1 MNCYRVLR
9 MKKRTTIQFLVEGQT
24 ERAFIKA
31 LNLLGKVQLINLWD
45 KDISSILARLRADE
59 IYIIY
64 DTDVI
69 HNIERFTRNL
79 RVLKQQKI
87 KFFLL
92 QQTKNLEDE
101 IVRCSNCQ
109 TIKDVFG
116 TGIKEFKE
124 QFLACNNLEYKLAE
138 IGIKHLDLWQ
148 GKHLEQLSEWKNLR
162 RKFSDLASSK

>member
-1 MNCYRVLR
+1 

-24 ERAFIKA
+24 EREFIKA

-79 RVLKQQKI
+79 RVLKQQKNKVLFI
-87 KFFLL
+87 
-92 QQTKNLEDE
+92 TAN
-101 IVRCSNCQ
+101 
-109 TIKDVFG
+109 
-116 TGIKEFKE
+116 
-124 QFLACNNLEYKLAE
+124 
-138 IGIKHLDLWQ
+138 
-148 GKHLEQLSEWKNLR
+148 
-162 RKFSDLASSK
+162 

>member
-24 ERAFIKA
+24 EREFIKA

-79 RVLKQQKI
+79 RVLKQQKNKVLFI
-87 KFFLL
+87 
-92 QQTKNLEDE
+92 TAN
-101 IVRCSNCQ
+101 
-109 TIKDVFG
+109 
-116 TGIKEFKE
+116 
-124 QFLACNNLEYKLAE
+124 
-138 IGIKHLDLWQ
+138 
-148 GKHLEQLSEWKNLR
+148 
-162 RKFSDLASSK
+162 

>member
-1 MNCYRVLR
+1 

-24 ERAFIKA
+24 EREFIKA

-79 RVLKQQKI
+79 RVLKQQK
-87 KFFLL
+87 
-92 QQTKNLEDE
+92 
-101 IVRCSNCQ
+101 
-109 TIKDVFG
+109 
-116 TGIKEFKE
+116 
-124 QFLACNNLEYKLAE
+124 
-138 IGIKHLDLWQ
+138 
-148 GKHLEQLSEWKNLR
+148 
-162 RKFSDLASSK
+162 

>member
-24 ERAFIKA
+24 EREFIKA

-87 KFFLL
+87 KFFFI
-92 QQTKNLEDE
+92 TAN
-101 IVRCSNCQ
+101 
-109 TIKDVFG
+109 
-116 TGIKEFKE
+116 
-124 QFLACNNLEYKLAE
+124 
-138 IGIKHLDLWQ
+138 
-148 GKHLEQLSEWKNLR
+148 
-162 RKFSDLASSK
+162 

>member
-1 MNCYRVLR
+1 

-24 ERAFIKA
+24 EREFIKA

-87 KFFLL
+87 KFFFI
-92 QQTKNLEDE
+92 TAN
-101 IVRCSNCQ
+101 
-109 TIKDVFG
+109 
-116 TGIKEFKE
+116 
-124 QFLACNNLEYKLAE
+124 
-138 IGIKHLDLWQ
+138 
-148 GKHLEQLSEWKNLR
+148 
-162 RKFSDLASSK
+162 